1 MSTMSNINKIYAKKY
16 INNSMAASLYR
27 YAHYYDSLETD
38 INVETVIEK
47 NKDIIVLL
55 NNKYFSFISEI
66 NVEFRND
73 FDNKI
78 YLDTLP
84 FELNNLIEKHLID
97 EKSIDFNLFNLDI
110 LYDMDYVITKIN
122 KDLISCKLK
131 FYLKDEYLK
140 NIKNYEDIS
149 EFINQIPN
157 YLINNN
163 DYGIKIS
170 SNIKRYLNIII
181 TYMNYNNEAFHIY
194 KEKYINGILS
204 S

>member
-1 MSTMSNINKIYAKKY
+1 MSNINKIYAKKY

-38 INVETVIEK
+38 INVETVIDK
-47 NKDIIVLL
+47 DKDIIVLL

-66 NVEFRND
+66 NIEFRND

-78 YLDTLP
+78 YLDNLP